1 MYLPQLGRMAA
12 RQCLPEN
19 KNLGQFNWRDV
30 QNMGCLVTELGLT
43 SVRQI
48 PRDAVCHRDVLR
60 DLVQCLIK
68 SGERDNSMVCTEQE
82 PPFVVSCLVDLITNV
97 EL

>member
-19 KNLGQFNWRDV
+19 KDLGQFNWRDV

-48 PRDAVCHRDVLR
+48 PRDAVCQRDVFR
-60 DLVQCLIK
+60 DLSQCLTK
-68 SGERDNSMVCTEQE
+68 SEERDNSLVCTERE
-82 PPFVVSCLVDLITNV
+82 PPFVESYLDDLITNV